1 MNDQPRM
8 IRLTTLWERTSNK
21 GTRYYSGFLGDCQ
34 LLLFKGDEITRPN
47 GEVVQTWKL
56 MLQERPPRQERPPAA
71 EAQRGRATAE
81 ASREI
86 GAAWSKWQ
94 R

>member
-21 GTRYYSGFLGDCQ
+21 GTRYYSGFQGDCQ

-47 GEVVQTWKL
+47 GEVV
-56 MLQERPPRQERPPAA
+56 RP
-71 EAQRGRATAE
+71 G
-81 ASREI
+81 S
-86 GAAWSKWQ
+86 
-94 R
+94 